1 MKKNKLKLFKLM
13 KKIKKKMMIEIVTK
27 RLLIKGKK
35 LWIFKI
41 KNRIKI
47 DIILIEELNKNY
59 KLFKFNFLYIFFYI
73 LLI

>member
-47 DIILIEELNKNY
+47 DIILIEQLNKNY
-59 KLFKFNFLYIFFYI
+59 KLF
-73 LLI
+73 